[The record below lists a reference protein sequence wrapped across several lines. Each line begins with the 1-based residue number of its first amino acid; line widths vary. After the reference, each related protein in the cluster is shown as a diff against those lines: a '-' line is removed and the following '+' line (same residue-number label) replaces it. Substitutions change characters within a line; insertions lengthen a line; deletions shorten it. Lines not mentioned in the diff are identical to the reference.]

1 MASIDDLFR
10 KPTSSMST
18 TNKRKFPDHT
28 SSSAYKSAKTSTN
41 GSPYRP
47 TVEDSDD
54 AAIEAGPS
62 LPPTET
68 DNAAE
73 EDEEDDDEEGR
84 FFGSGVSADTR
95 QALDYVEGAGNGE
108 QEAGEEEVIDVAWL
122 RRMAVGFERRIT
134 KNAELRA
141 RFEAEPEKYVG
152 LLFSCNVS
160 FAAGSMWSS
169 VRWFMELWLI
179 LSFGLQVYDI

>member
-10 KPTSSMST
+10 KPTSSIST

-41 GSPYRP
+41 GTPHTP

-54 AAIEAGPS
+54 ADIEAGPF
-62 LPPTET
+62 LPTTET
-68 DNAAE
+68 DTAAE
-73 EDEEDDDEEGR
+73 EEEDDDEEGR

-108 QEAGEEEVIDVAWL
+108 QEAEEEEIIDAAWL

-152 LLFSCNVS
+152 VLFSCNLS
-160 FAAGSMWSS
+160 FAAGSTSS
-169 VRWFMELWLI
+169 NVR
-179 LSFGLQVYDI
+179 